1 MRKSLRVLTA
11 TLGLTLLTVS
21 CYGPFNATRRVH
33 EWNGQVGSTWVNEG
47 VFLAF
52 VILPVYSLASLGDA
66 LIFNTIEFWGGENP
80 VNPPGV
86 TGE

>member
-1 MRKSLRVLTA
+1 MRKSLRLVTA
-11 TLGLTLLTVS
+11 ALGLTLLTVS

-33 EWNGQVGSTWVNEG
+33 EWNGEVGNTWVNEG

-52 VILPVYSLASLGDA
+52 VILPVYGFASLGDA

-80 VNPPGV
+80 VNPPG
-86 TGE
+86 EAAE